1 MKYLMPILLE
11 LTKVNPVTGDTIVR
25 QRYVTQSEIHKYR
38 GDFECIGNKW
48 RLHTETGF
56 YDNRKIR
63 ITITL
68 RIIKAQ

>member
-11 LTKVNPVTGDTIVR
+11 LTKVNPVTGDKIVR

-48 RLHTETGF
+48 RLHTET
-56 YDNRKIR
+56 
-63 ITITL
+63 
-68 RIIKAQ
+68 